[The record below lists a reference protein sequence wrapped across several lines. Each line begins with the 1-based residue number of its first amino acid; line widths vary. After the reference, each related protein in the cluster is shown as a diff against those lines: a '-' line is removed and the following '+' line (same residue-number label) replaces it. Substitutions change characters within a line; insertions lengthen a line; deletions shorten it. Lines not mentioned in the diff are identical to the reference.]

1 MIQRHK
7 IPRRF
12 PRVRARRPVL
22 VRLLADEQREMEEI
36 TRTGSVGLGG
46 CMFESPQ
53 EVGYGSLLELMISFP
68 EGVARTDGR
77 VVWEKRRLGGKVD
90 VGVEFLSLGPL
101 ERKLLATTIRKGKS
115 GASSRPSR
123 PR

>member
-1 MIQRHK
+1 MTQK
-7 IPRRF
+7 YETPRRF
-12 PRVRARRPVL
+12 PRIRAKRPVL
-22 VRLLADEQREMEEI
+22 VRLLADEEREMEEI
-36 TRTGSVGLGG
+36 TRTGTLGLGG

-101 ERKLLATTIRKGKS
+101 ERKLLAATIRKEKAS
-115 GASSRPSR
+115 RGARS
-123 PR
+123 